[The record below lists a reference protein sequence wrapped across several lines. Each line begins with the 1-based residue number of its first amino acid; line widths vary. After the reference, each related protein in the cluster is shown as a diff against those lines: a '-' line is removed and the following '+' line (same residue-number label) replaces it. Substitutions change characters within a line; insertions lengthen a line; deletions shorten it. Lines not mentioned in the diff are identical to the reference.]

1 MCQHNHFYLIYVNVI
16 LETSAMK
23 TLTTT
28 LEGKLDQPV
37 PRWIEPNV
45 CHYFINR
52 FELVSCVT
60 LKVLALVNIFD
71 IAFRVMF
78 KLEAKCGYY
87 IIHWMWCIV
96 SGGLKNEWNGV
107 CLL

>member
-1 MCQHNHFYLIYVNVI
+1 
-16 LETSAMK
+16 MK

-28 LEGKLDQPV
+28 LEGKPNQHV
-37 PRWIEPNV
+37 PRWIEPKV

-52 FELVSCVT
+52 YFKLVPCVT

-78 KLEAKCGYY
+78 KLEAIRVDIMSCIGCGA
-87 IIHWMWCIV
+87 
-96 SGGLKNEWNGV
+96 
-107 CLL
+107 